1 MAWETPIFDRTQA
14 DIDFARRKI
23 REWKSSG
30 DRNTTNLKGCFNTLD
45 INRIENNIQFL
56 SDNLSELYYFSTV
69 TTKTWDKS
77 GLPTVDDINR
87 LIRNTLTIISSIC
100 EDTPEL
106 PTTLL
111 TIEDVNCLELNINKL
126 KMILDNMTASFLE
139 CDTFECGE
147 G

>member
-14 DIDFARRKI
+14 DIDFALQKI
-23 REWKSSG
+23 EEWKTNPSG
-30 DRNTTNLKGCFNTLD
+30 VYNLKGCFNAKD
-45 INRIENNIQFL
+45 MNRIENNIRYL
-56 SDNLSELYYFSTV
+56 SDTLSELYYFSTV
-69 TTKTWDKS
+69 TTKTWDSS
-77 GLPTVDDINR
+77 GLPTTSDIER
-87 LIRNTLTIISSIC
+87 LIQNALTIISSIC

-111 TIEDVNCLELNINKL
+111 TFEDVNCLELNINKL
-126 KMILDNMTASFLE
+126 KMILDDMSASFLE

>member
-14 DIDFARRKI
+14 DIDFARQKI

-30 DRNTTNLKGCFNTLD
+30 DRNTTNLKGCFNVSD

-87 LIRNTLTIISSIC
+87 LIQNTLTIISSIC

>member
-1 MAWETPIFDRTQA
+1 
-14 DIDFARRKI
+14 
-23 REWKSSG
+23 
-30 DRNTTNLKGCFNTLD
+30 
-45 INRIENNIQFL
+45 
-56 SDNLSELYYFSTV
+56 V
-69 TTKTWDKS
+69 VTKTWSKS
-77 GLPTVDDINR
+77 DLPTVDDINR
-87 LIRNTLTIISSIC
+87 LIQNTLTIISSIC